1 MRQLDS
7 YIARTVLMATMVV
20 MIVIV
25 GLDAIFTLVDELD
38 NLKGNYQHVD
48 ALFFSGLRLPR
59 RIYEYMP
66 MACLIGCLAGLG
78 SMAANSELTVMRAAG
93 ISINRIVFA
102 VLKPMAVLMFISL
115 LLGEYVVPS
124 LERIA
129 QAHKAVAQGANEALS
144 NKGKG
149 YWHRE
154 GDTFMRFNAV
164 EPGGVLHGITRYEFT
179 KSASK
184 QSELD
189 VTDTANE
196 QRADELKQVVYAQRA
211 IYQRSYWQMENIVIT
226 HFENDKVWREKHE
239 TGRWNTELTPEK
251 LSVVIVSPRDMS
263 ISGLY
268 RYASYLDDQGLNSDA
283 YMLSFW
289 RKITQP
295 LSTFALVILGISFI
309 FGPLRSVTPGY
320 RIFSG
325 IIVGMIYKYAE
336 ELLSPASIVLGFEP
350 ILASIIPIGCSFALG
365 LLLMRKAA

>member
-1 MRQLDS
+1 
-7 YIARTVLMATMVV
+7 MV
-20 MIVIV
+20 VIV

-38 NLKGNYQHVD
+38 NLKGNYQLAD

-78 SMAANSELTVMRAAG
+78 TMAANSELTVMRAAG
-93 ISINRIVFA
+93 VSINRIVFA
-102 VLKPMAVLMFISL
+102 VLKPMAVLMIVSL

-129 QAHKAVAQGANEALS
+129 QAHKAVAQGASETLS

-154 GDTFMRFNAV
+154 GNTFMRFNAV
-164 EPGGVLHGITRYEFT
+164 EPGGVLHGITRYEF
-179 KSASK
+179 A
-184 QSELD
+184 ED
-189 VTDTANE
+189 N
-196 QRADELKQVVYAQRA
+196 ELKQVVYAQRA
-211 IYQRSYWQMENIVIT
+211 IYQRAYWQMENIVTT
-226 HFENDKVWREKHE
+226 HIEEGATEQKIWQEKQAS
-239 TGRWNTELTPEK
+239 GRWDTELTPEK

-268 RYASYLDDQGLNSDA
+268 QYANYLDEQGLNSDR

-289 RKITQP
+289 RKVTQP

-350 ILASIIPIGCSFALG
+350 IMASIIPIGVSFILG
-365 LLLMRKAA
+365 ILLMRKAA

>member
-7 YIARTVLMATMVV
+7 YVARNVLMATMVV
-20 MIVIV
+20 MVVIV

-38 NLKGNYQHVD
+38 NLKGNYQLLD
-48 ALFFSGLRLPR
+48 ALLFSGLRLPR

-93 ISINRIVFA
+93 VSINRIVFA
-102 VLKPMAVLMFISL
+102 VLKPMAVLMLISL
-115 LLGEYVVPS
+115 FLGEYAVPS

-129 QAHKAVAQGANEALS
+129 QAKKAVAQGATEALS

-149 YWHRE
+149 FWHRE

-164 EPGGVLHGITRYEFT
+164 EPGGVLHGITRYEF
-179 KSASK
+179 
-184 QSELD
+184 
-189 VTDTANE
+189 NE
-196 QRADELKQVVYAQRA
+196 DNELKQVVYAQRA
-211 IYQRSYWQMENIVIT
+211 LYQRAYWQMENIVTTIIT
-226 HFENDKVWREKHE
+226 DDVVSQE
-239 TGRWNTELTPEK
+239 TKASGRWDTELTPEK
-251 LSVVIVSPRDMS
+251 LSVVTVSPRDMS
-263 ISGLY
+263 MTTLY
-268 RYASYLDDQGLNSDA
+268 YYSQYLDQQGLNSDQ

-325 IIVGMIYKYAE
+325 IVVGMIYKYAE

-350 ILASIIPIGCSFALG
+350 IWASILPISACLILG
-365 LLLMRKAA
+365 ILLMRKAA

>member
-1 MRQLDS
+1 MHRLDS
-7 YIARTVLMATMVV
+7 YVARNVLMATMVV

-38 NLKGNYQHVD
+38 NIGGDYQLSD
-48 ALFFSGLRLPR
+48 ALFYSGLRLPR

-93 ISINRIVFA
+93 VSINRIVYA
-102 VLKPMAVLMFISL
+102 VLKPMAVLMVISM

-129 QAHKAVAQGANEALS
+129 QSHRAVAQGAGEALS

-149 YWHRE
+149 FWHRE
-154 GDTFMRFNAV
+154 GNTFMRFNAV
-164 EPGGVLHGITRYEFT
+164 EPGGVLHGITRYEF
-179 KSASK
+179 
-184 QSELD
+184 SE
-189 VTDTANE
+189 AN
-196 QRADELKQVVYAQRA
+196 ELKQVVYAQRA
-211 IYQRSYWQMENIVIT
+211 LYQRSYWQMENIGIT
-226 HFENDKVWREKHE
+226 HLEEDRVWQEKQE
-239 TGRWNTELTPEK
+239 VGRWDTELTPEK
-251 LSVVIVSPRDMS
+251 LSVVIVTPRDMS

-268 RYASYLDDQGLNSDA
+268 HYANYLDNQGLNSDP

-289 RKITQP
+289 RKVTQP

-325 IIVGMIYKYAE
+325 IIVGMVYKYAE
-336 ELLSPASIVLGFEP
+336 EILSPASIVLGFDP
-350 ILASIIPIGCSFALG
+350 IWASVVPISGSFLVG
-365 LLLMRKAA
+365 LYLMKKAA

>member
-1 MRQLDS
+1 MMRQLDS
-7 YIARTVLMATMVV
+7 YVARNVLMATLVV
-20 MIVIV
+20 MVVIV

-38 NLKGNYQHVD
+38 NIKGNYTFGD
-48 ALFFSGLRLPR
+48 ALVFSGLRLPR
-59 RIYEYMP
+59 RVYEYMP

-93 ISINRIVFA
+93 ISINRIVIS
-102 VLKPMAVLMFISL
+102 VLKPMAILMLVSM
-115 LLGEYVVPS
+115 LLGEFVVPS

-129 QAHKAVAQGANEALS
+129 QAHKAVAQGASETLS

-154 GDTFMRFNAV
+154 GNTFMRFNAV
-164 EPGGVLHGITRYEFT
+164 EPGGVLHGITRYEFDADNNLT
-179 KSASK
+179 FVLHAK
-184 QSELD
+184 
-189 VTDTANE
+189 
-196 QRADELKQVVYAQRA
+196 RAL
-211 IYQRSYWQMENIVIT
+211 YQRSHWQMENVVAT
-226 HFENDKVWREKHE
+226 HIEDERTWQ
-239 TGRWNTELTPEK
+239 TMLTTQRWDTELTPEK

-268 RYASYLDDQGLNSDA
+268 QYANYLDNQGLNSDN

-289 RKITQP
+289 RKVTQP

-325 IIVGMIYKYAE
+325 IVVGMIYKYSE

-350 ILASIIPIGCSFALG
+350 IWASIIPIMGSFTLG
-365 LLLMRKAA
+365 VLLMRKAA